1 MSKKVSYVQIYH
13 NLRKGEVY
21 NSLIDYSKAALEL
34 DSIKKLLYF
43 VKVADKI
50 ENDEFVANI
59 NIIKKNRM
67 KIINSKEV
75 DYDDNK
81 YRNKKKLDASAEQIN
96 KKIVKLIDG
105 ELVKKNL
112 VIFHT
117 HNLNIGLNPVLTRAM
132 GLLAEHCERKKKP
145 LIILCHVHEFAE
157 EHNRQRLEF
166 VRTIAG
172 KQVDK
177 SYLTSLL
184 YPTGKNIIYIAS
196 DALQTK
202 LLKEI
207 GLSQVLLFPPSIN
220 VKLYS
225 KKPIY
230 KLNTFNLN
238 KLRIEKIDFKEDILL
253 KIEKYATHKN
263 YFFDRNRK
271 IILAPVMI
279 GKRKNILESLLILKI
294 LNSTNDEWQLLIS
307 QLAMTEREKPYEAQI
322 IEYIKKH
329 RIPCTAGI
337 GPEILSNKQDR
348 NVIDGIVFQYTHTDL
363 YGISEA
369 IITTSVKEET
379 NNIFLEGWLSGTKIF
394 GRSIPEQVSDLEKNG
409 MHLKHLYDKIS
420 IRIDSLKDHKHQL
433 TVAYK
438 ERINTLRK
446 EQKQKPLKDV
456 DAWKELLKHKISLKG
471 KALFMDYADLTPT
484 LQMEVLENVPIEE
497 LQLHN
502 PTLKKV
508 LSFIEKK
515 NIKIINTNR
524 KVIVNR
530 YSVKSKKE
538 ELKKIIK
545 EAGKVIRSKKK
556 SPKVKDNNKILSYYS
571 DLRHISLLDQ

>member
-177 SYLTSLL
+177 SYLTS
-184 YPTGKNIIYIAS
+184 
-196 DALQTK
+196 
-202 LLKEI
+202 
-207 GLSQVLLFPPSIN
+207 
-220 VKLYS
+220 
-225 KKPIY
+225 
-230 KLNTFNLN
+230 
-238 KLRIEKIDFKEDILL
+238 
-253 KIEKYATHKN
+253 
-263 YFFDRNRK
+263 
-271 IILAPVMI
+271 
-279 GKRKNILESLLILKI
+279 
-294 LNSTNDEWQLLIS
+294 
-307 QLAMTEREKPYEAQI
+307 
-322 IEYIKKH
+322 
-329 RIPCTAGI
+329 
-337 GPEILSNKQDR
+337 
-348 NVIDGIVFQYTHTDL
+348 
-363 YGISEA
+363 
-369 IITTSVKEET
+369 
-379 NNIFLEGWLSGTKIF
+379 
-394 GRSIPEQVSDLEKNG
+394 
-409 MHLKHLYDKIS
+409 
-420 IRIDSLKDHKHQL
+420 
-433 TVAYK
+433 
-438 ERINTLRK
+438 
-446 EQKQKPLKDV
+446 
-456 DAWKELLKHKISLKG
+456 
-471 KALFMDYADLTPT
+471 
-484 LQMEVLENVPIEE
+484 
-497 LQLHN
+497 
-502 PTLKKV
+502 
-508 LSFIEKK
+508 
-515 NIKIINTNR
+515 
-524 KVIVNR
+524 
-530 YSVKSKKE
+530 
-538 ELKKIIK
+538 
-545 EAGKVIRSKKK
+545 
-556 SPKVKDNNKILSYYS
+556 
-571 DLRHISLLDQ
+571 